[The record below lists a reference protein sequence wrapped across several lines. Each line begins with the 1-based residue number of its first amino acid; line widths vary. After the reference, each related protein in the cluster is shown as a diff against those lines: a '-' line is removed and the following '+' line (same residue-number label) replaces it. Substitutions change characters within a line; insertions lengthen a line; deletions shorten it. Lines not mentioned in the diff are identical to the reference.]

1 MGAKIRSAESYMLRI
16 KTICKEIERKN
27 SMNKTGFSAADIL
40 LPAKG
45 NYETW
50 AVVACDQFTSQPE
63 YWEEVDKIVG
73 DDPSALRVI
82 LPEAQLSD
90 GHTEEHIAKI
100 NETMRQYLSDG
111 VFEEHPDSMIYL
123 ERIQSDGRIRR
134 GLIGKIDLE
143 EYDYSPD
150 SSSLVRATEGTVLDR
165 IPPRQA
171 VRRDAALELP
181 HIMLLIDDPENTVIG
196 PLADCCGEKGTGCC
210 GKLYDFD
217 LMMKGGHATACLLT
231 DEQKKSVSEA
241 LEKLA
246 ESPLLFAVGDG
257 NHSLASAKAHYEEE
271 KSKAGPGSENTLL
284 SRYALVEVVNL
295 YDDALEFEPIHR
307 VLFDIDP
314 LALLE
319 DLKKTFPGAHG
330 PAETGE
336 PCAHQCPHGVH
347 IIRYAHAGAESK
359 VCIPKPPAQLEVGT
373 LQAFLDDYLKKNG
386 GRIDYVHGDEVAIEL
401 GKKENCIAFLLPAMD
416 KNDLFRSIIAD
427 GPLPRKTFSMGHA
440 EDKRY
445 YIEARRIK

>member
-1 MGAKIRSAESYMLRI
+1 
-16 KTICKEIERKN
+16 
-27 SMNKTGFSAADIL
+27 MNKTGFSAADIL
-40 LPAKG
+40 LPRKG

-63 YWEEVDKIVG
+63 YWENADKLVG
-73 DDPSALRVI
+73 SDESTLKII
-82 LPEAQLSD
+82 LPEAKLTD
-90 GHTEEHIAKI
+90 GHTEEHIADI
-100 NETMRQYLSDG
+100 NSTMRSYLDND
-111 VFEEHPDSMIYL
+111 VFIEYPDSMIYL
-123 ERIQSDGRIRR
+123 ERVQSDGRIRR

-150 SSSLVRATEGTVLDR
+150 STSLLRATEGTVLDR

-171 VRRDAALELP
+171 VRRNAPLELP

-196 PLADCCGEKGTGCC
+196 PLREACEKGCDC
-210 GKLYDFD
+210 EKLYDFD
-217 LMMKGGHATACLLT
+217 MMLGGGHAKACLLS
-231 DEQKKSVSEA
+231 DDQKRGASAA

-271 KSKAGPGSENTLL
+271 KAKAGPGSEESLL

-307 VLFDIDP
+307 VLFDVDP
-314 LALLE
+314 KSVLE
-319 DLKKTFPGAHG
+319 DLKAAFPGTCE
-330 PAETGE
+330 AEGN
-336 PCAHQCPHGVH
+336 AGNGHF
-347 IIRYAHAGAESK
+347 IRYAYSGGEGTI
-359 VCIPKPPAQLEVGT
+359 CIPDPPAQLEVGT
-373 LQAFLDDYLKKNG
+373 LQGFLDRYLEEKS
-386 GRIDYVHGDEVAIEL
+386 GRIDYVHGDEVTIEL
-401 GKKENCIAFLLPAMD
+401 GKKEGCIAFLLPAMD
-416 KNDLFRSIIAD
+416 KNDLFKSIIAD

-445 YIEARRIK
+445 YIEARQIK

>member
-1 MGAKIRSAESYMLRI
+1 MR
-16 KTICKEIERKN
+16 
-27 SMNKTGFSAADIL
+27 KTGLSAADIL

-63 YWEEVDKIVG
+63 YWERVEEIVG
-73 DDPSALRVI
+73 DDPSTLRII

-100 NETMRQYLSDG
+100 NDTMKEYQETG
-111 VFEEHPDSMIYL
+111 VFTEYPDSMIYL
-123 ERIQSDGRIRR
+123 ERVQSDGRIRR

-171 VRRDAALELP
+171 VRRNASLELP
-181 HIMLLIDDPENTVIG
+181 HIMLLIDDPDNTVIG
-196 PLADCCGEKGTGCC
+196 PLSSCDNV
-210 GKLYDFD
+210 LYDFD
-217 LMMKGGHATACLLT
+217 LMERGGHAKAFLLNE
-231 DEQKKSVSEA
+231 DQKEKASLA
-241 LEKLA
+241 LEALA

-271 KSKAGPGSENTLL
+271 KAKAGPGSENTLL

-295 YDDALEFEPIHR
+295 YDEALEFEPIHR
-307 VLFDIDP
+307 VLFDVD
-314 LALLE
+314 AESLLN
-319 DLKKTFPGAHG
+319 DLKAAFPGTCELEQGCETCSDGCPEGAHL
-330 PAETGE
+330 
-336 PCAHQCPHGVH
+336 
-347 IIRYAHAGAESK
+347 IRYAWAKGEGTI
-359 VCIPKPPAQLEVGT
+359 CIPEPKAQLEVGT
-373 LQAFLDDYLKKNG
+373 LQGFLDEYLKEKG
-386 GRIDYVHGDEVAIEL
+386 GRIDYVHGDKVTIEL
-401 GKKENCIAFLLPAMD
+401 GKKDGCIAFLLPAMD
-416 KNDLFRSIIAD
+416 KNDLFKSIVAD